1 MKLRNWRVTREPRLM
16 VIPMID
22 IIFFLLVFF
31 MLNTLSM
38 VQQNVLPVQLPK
50 AKSADSQP
58 MKQVAVTITED
69 GKVQVGEKV
78 IAPHELRAQA
88 QQELGGDP
96 EVIFILRADHRIS
109 HGVVMEVLDELKIAG
124 VKRISIATEG
134 GS

>member
-109 HGVVMEVLDELKIAG
+109 LGFFRGVW
-124 VKRISIATEG
+124 VKRKLVG
-134 GS
+134 GKGI

>member
-1 MKLRNWRVTREPRLM
+1 MKLRNWRVTCEPRLM

-38 VQQNVLPVQLPK
+38 VQQNVLPVQLTK
-50 AKSADSQP
+50 AQSAESQP
-58 MKQVAVTITED
+58 IRQVAVTITEE
-69 GKVQVGEKV
+69 GKVQVGERI

-88 QQELGGDP
+88 QQELGKDP
-96 EVIFILRADHRIS
+96 DAIFILRADRRIS

-134 GS
+134 GP